1 MSSPTFQVIILPLFY
16 ELDGVRRDVHEGWGG
31 LQISPLRFEFRESH
45 GVERVVD
52 NEREQMT
59 SLNAEDSK

>member
-1 MSSPTFQVIILPLFY
+1 MGTK
-16 ELDGVRRDVHEGWGG
+16 GVRAG
-31 LQISPLRFEFRESH
+31 LQISPLGLEFREAH
-45 GVERVVD
+45 GTERVAD

>member
-1 MSSPTFQVIILPLFY
+1 M
-16 ELDGVRRDVHEGWGG
+16 RRDGHEGVGVG